1 MLNPYFIPVCIF
13 QFTLSIDGQPSLLFI
28 VVARGGHCLI
38 EMKQLGSSHSGNDL
52 LLTCSVPMTLTR
64 PLSRTKATLWWSLH
78 LTPNF
83 YQPYITTVWSFS
95 DNQGLSSSSFFFVK
109 KEQQL
114 SFHNSNWW
122 PTIGNFFPVVWVKS
136 DMLNFIDSVTL
147 KSKSHSFTLH
157 HCLPCHQYMFLNF
170 ETS

>member
-1 MLNPYFIPVCIF
+1 VCLLNTRQIPSVFHLHQCHMLNPYFIPVCIF

-95 DNQGLSSSSFFFVK
+95 DNQGLSSSSFFLSRRNNNYRSIT
-109 KEQQL
+109 QIDDRQL
-114 SFHNSNWW
+114 VISSQ
-122 PTIGNFFPVVWVKS
+122 
-136 DMLNFIDSVTL
+136 L
-147 KSKSHSFTLH
+147 
-157 HCLPCHQYMFLNF
+157 Y
-170 ETS
+170 E